1 MSEQHTPEVERFM
14 AAMKMAKPTFPLKM
28 WVQSDGT
35 ICWAS
40 AGTSHMWAGWML
52 VIATK
57 GGAS

>member
-1 MSEQHTPEVERFM
+1 M
-14 AAMKMAKPTFPLKM
+14 AAMKVAKPTFPLKM

-52 VIATK
+52 AIATTK
-57 GGAS
+57 QETPHGRNE